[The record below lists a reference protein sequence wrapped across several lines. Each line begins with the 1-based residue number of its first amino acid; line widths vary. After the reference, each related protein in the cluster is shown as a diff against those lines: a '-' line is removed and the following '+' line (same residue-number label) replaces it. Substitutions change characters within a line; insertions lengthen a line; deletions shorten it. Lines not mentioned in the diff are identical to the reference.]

1 MKRIGYLGDIHAED
15 QRLEIAL
22 KELSKQSVEIIVAV
36 GDIVDGPGDLERT
49 VALLRDYDV
58 SSVRGNHERWFF
70 ANDMRDLPDAHDP
83 RRVSTEAREW
93 LAALPL
99 MIELPTTA
107 GNLLVCHGLG
117 GDDMAS
123 IAPWDDLTLVRYN
136 LGYRSLCRASS
147 ARFVLNGH
155 SHKRMV
161 RTVEDRII
169 INAGTLFR
177 DHDPSFGIVDF
188 ATFHVH
194 VWVFD
199 PDMSYH
205 EILSIP
211 FDEASPVTRRK
222 R

>member
-22 KELSKQSVEIIVAV
+22 REISKQSVDIIVAV
-36 GDIVDGPGDLERT
+36 GDIVDGPGDIERT
-49 VALLRDYDV
+49 VALLQEYDV

-70 ANDMRDLPDAHDP
+70 ANDMRDLPHAHDP
-83 RRVSTEAREW
+83 LHVSAEAREW

-99 MIELPTTA
+99 MIELPTMV
-107 GNLLVCHGLG
+107 GKLLVCHGLG
-117 GDDMAS
+117 DDDMAG
-123 IAPWDDLTLVRYN
+123 IMPWDDLTLVRYN
-136 LGYRSLCRASS
+136 VGFRSLCRVSS

-161 RTVEDRII
+161 RAVEDRLI

-177 DHDPSFGIVDF
+177 DHDPSFGVVDLD
-188 ATFHVH
+188 TLHVH
-194 VWVFD
+194 VWEFE
-199 PDMSYH
+199 PDSSYH
-205 EILSIP
+205 EIPAIP
-211 FDEASPVTRRK
+211 LDETSPTTRRM